1 MVAPNPHHFAAK
13 VSHKTMGLITFLTF
27 TVVVV
32 ELIVG
37 YLANSLAVISDA
49 AHNFAD
55 AIAVA
60 SSWYAL
66 WVAEKPV
73 THKRTFGYHRTGIIA
88 TFINALILILMALLI
103 CYEAYHRYL
112 NPILVEGKIVI
123 IMAFC
128 AASVNLFNGM
138 LLHKASKDDINIR
151 SAFLH
156 IIGDVATALGVV
168 IGGIIIMI
176 TGMSII
182 DPIVSFIVGLFILWS
197 SIGLLKD
204 SIAVLM
210 EGTPS
215 HINIEELEK
224 TINNVSGVVRCYDLH
239 VWAIA
244 SGFIACSF
252 HLVTDKHTL
261 KDGQIVLRSLEQE
274 LATKFAITHTTIQIE
289 IEDE

>member
-1 MVAPNPHHFAAK
+1 MPPANSHHFPAK

-27 TVVVV
+27 SVVIG

-60 SSWYAL
+60 SSWYSM
-66 WVAEKPV
+66 WIAESPV
-73 THKRTFGYHRTGIIA
+73 TAKRTFGFHRTGIIA
-88 TFINALILILMALLI
+88 TFVNALILIVMALII

-112 NPILVEGKIVI
+112 NPVAVEGMVVI
-123 IMAFC
+123 IVAFC

-138 LLHKASKDDINIR
+138 LLHKASKEDINIR

-156 IIGDVATALGVV
+156 IIGDVATAFGVV
-168 IGGIIIMI
+168 VAGIFIMLTDI
-176 TGMSII
+176 SII
-182 DPIVSFIVGLFILWS
+182 DPIVSFIVGVFILWS

-204 SIAVLM
+204 SVAVLM

-215 HINIEELEK
+215 NINIEELEQA
-224 TINNVSGVVRCYDLH
+224 INSTPGVVRCYDLH
-239 VWAIA
+239 VWVIT

-261 KDGQIVLRSLEQE
+261 KDSQTVLRSLEQE
-274 LATKFAITHTTIQIE
+274 LATKFNITHTTIQIE
-289 IEDE
+289 T